1 MAESLISSLEC
12 HVCSNGLIVFSVDV
26 EADRALLECEECMTG
41 RWEPDE
47 ELHFSAT
54 DMLTRPATYEE
65 IRAMGWSLL
74 IQAP

>member
-12 HVCSNGLIVFSVDV
+12 HACSNGLIVFSADV
-26 EADRALLECEECMTG
+26 ETDRVLLECEESMSG
-41 RWEPDE
+41 RWEPDGK
-47 ELHFSAT
+47 LHFLTT
-54 DMLTRPATYEE
+54 DMLTRPATYDE